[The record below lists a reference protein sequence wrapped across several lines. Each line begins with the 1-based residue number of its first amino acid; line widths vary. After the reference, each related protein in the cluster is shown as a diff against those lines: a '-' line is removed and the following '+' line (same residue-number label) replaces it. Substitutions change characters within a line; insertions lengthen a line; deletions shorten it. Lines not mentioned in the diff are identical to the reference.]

1 MPRATSS
8 VARHRRKKRL
18 MKRAKGMVLS
28 RSKSQKSAIDTIRRA
43 DAYAWRDRRARKR
56 DFRGLWITRISAACR
71 ARGVNYSR
79 FINGLTKA
87 EIEVNRKMLSEVA
100 IHDPA
105 AFDRLV
111 EESKTALS
119 A

>member
-28 RSKSQKSAIDTIRRA
+28 RSKLLKSAIETIHRA

-71 ARGVNYSR
+71 SRGVNYSR
-79 FINGLTKA
+79 FIAGLIKA
-87 EIEVNRKMLSEVA
+87 QIKVNRKMLSEVA

-111 EESKTALS
+111 EESKAAL
-119 A
+119 AA